1 LKLIGKDA
9 VLPNESRTVTD
20 AGSGVGAGGMGVV
33 TVKRLLLEP
42 GVTAAEPG
50 LLLVAVNCP
59 LYPVSLA
66 VNVCE

>member
-1 LKLIGKDA
+1 LIGKDA

-20 AGSGVGAGGMGVV
+20 AGTGVGAGGIGVV

-59 LYPVSLA
+59 L
-66 VNVCE
+66 